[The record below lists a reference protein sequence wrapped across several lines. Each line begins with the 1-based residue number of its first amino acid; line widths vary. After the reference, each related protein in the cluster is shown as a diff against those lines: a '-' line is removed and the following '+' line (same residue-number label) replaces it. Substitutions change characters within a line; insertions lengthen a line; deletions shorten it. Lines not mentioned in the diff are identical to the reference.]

1 MISSSGPL
9 SRIGSFLF
17 CRYTTSSWVVLTTLP
32 GCRIL
37 VVLVVLSHRVSH
49 LPTRRH
55 LEPYFSCCCSAP
67 PWFGATHHHL
77 HHDHYSAP
85 FFYCISLKA
94 SFGSASCCETIN
106 SCMLIFPRLCFVFRK
121 WYCKTVMLWCGCF
134 SGSCMLEIAETLKLH
149 FEKHICKRKHINHQM
164 ENTRISGELISG
176 ESWRNTTKQVRKQ
189 SCTTQIR
196 GFCSHFFVAAHETK
210 WTHMNPSPLGGC
222 LRPKNEK

>member
-1 MISSSGPL
+1 MCHVSFIMKPQETMISSSGPL

-94 SFGSASCCETIN
+94 SIGSASCCETIN

-121 WYCKTVMLWCGCF
+121 
-134 SGSCMLEIAETLKLH
+134 
-149 FEKHICKRKHINHQM
+149 
-164 ENTRISGELISG
+164 
-176 ESWRNTTKQVRKQ
+176 
-189 SCTTQIR
+189 
-196 GFCSHFFVAAHETK
+196 
-210 WTHMNPSPLGGC
+210 
-222 LRPKNEK
+222 